1 MAAHMNTVTNSE
13 QETIDLAI
21 EFAATLLANDV
32 VLLDGELGAG
42 KTCFVRG
49 LCEGLGG
56 DPTQVN
62 SPTFVIMQ
70 EYEVDGGIRLVHI
83 DAYRLSGTE
92 ELDTIGWD
100 ELLCD
105 PNVIIAIEWPS
116 KIAGAIPEHAVTVE
130 IEHVDINTR
139 EITHPATGLVHQSK
153 TKFCVRT

>member
-21 EFAATLLANDV
+21 EFASTLLANDV
-32 VLLDGELGAG
+32 ILLDGELGAG

-100 ELLCD
+100 ELLSD
-105 PNVIIAIEWPS
+105 PLTIIAIEWPS
-116 KIAGAIPEHAVTVE
+116 KITDALPEHAITVS
-130 IEHVDINTR
+130 IEHLKEHERLLTID
-139 EITHPATGLVHQSK
+139 QSSSSGDNA
-153 TKFCVRT
+153 

>member
-1 MAAHMNTVTNSE
+1 MNTVTNSE
-13 QETIDLAI
+13 QGTIDLAI
-21 EFAATLLANDV
+21 EFASTLLANDV
-32 VLLDGELGAG
+32 ILLDGELGAG

-100 ELLCD
+100 ELLSD
-105 PNVIIAIEWPS
+105 PLTIIAIEWPT
-116 KIAGAIPEHAVTVE
+116 KIADALPEHVLTVS
-130 IEHVDINTR
+130 IEHLKEHERSLTID
-139 EITHPATGLVHQSK
+139 QSSSSGDNA
-153 TKFCVRT
+153 

>member
-21 EFAATLLANDV
+21 EFASTLLANDV
-32 VLLDGELGAG
+32 ILLDGELGAG

-70 EYEVDGGIRLVHI
+70 EYEVDGGIRLIHI

-100 ELLCD
+100 ELLSD
-105 PNVIIAIEWPS
+105 PLTIIAIEWPS
-116 KIAGAIPEHAVTVE
+116 KITDALPEHAITVS
-130 IEHVDINTR
+130 IEHLKEHERSLTID
-139 EITHPATGLVHQSK
+139 QSSSSGDNA
-153 TKFCVRT
+153 

>member
-21 EFAATLLANDV
+21 EFASTLLANDV
-32 VLLDGELGAG
+32 ILLDGELGAG

-100 ELLCD
+100 ELLSD
-105 PNVIIAIEWPS
+105 PLTIIAIEWPT
-116 KIAGAIPEHAVTVE
+116 KIADALPEHALTVS
-130 IEHVDINTR
+130 IEHLKEHERSLTID
-139 EITHPATGLVHQSK
+139 QSSSSGDNA
-153 TKFCVRT
+153 